1 MTMKKNALIISA
13 MVFVLI
19 SCGNDKAATDQT
31 VIQNDILMPPVE
43 TGEPAVPAFI
53 LPELTDRSIPTA
65 ENHTEH
71 LADPMVFSEI
81 PDQGVTHEK
90 TAVVGSDVC
99 RFYPDFYP
107 DSVDSLDTIPDGIPV
122 PLGTILPILGNRLN
136 CEDGENYGTGMF
148 SFEKNWNWFYPTEWE
163 GQQGTVFGS
172 DLAGL
177 RESNE
182 NNRVTAMLYQT
193 EGASDTFYPILG
205 YRYLEDAVLDRI
217 SSERLAIQAVGKE
230 EYYLSSYSPDDM
242 IALYRKHRDSKYS
255 FNIDGRRVPIFVTT
269 DLLSHSR
276 HLIFDRT
283 LQYVEEEYFTPR
295 LKELCSRFIHE
306 LENGKPSG
314 GAETPVS
321 RETREKAIMYFQVA
335 KALLELA
342 PVKVTEEQKW
352 GPPETVYQNP
362 DREAVLSNYPEAV
375 RKELSAIDAAEGF
388 ALSPLF
394 TFENGTQAKEDYSQY
409 KPRGHYT
416 KNGIL
421 GAYFRAMMW
430 FGRIHFLIADGGPV
444 PLPDAKGDQSSDS
457 LKLTMAM
464 QPIALMITELVR
476 NDESL
481 FQDWSALFDPITTLI
496 GASDDLSFRE
506 LLPLWEQHRNE
517 EFNAWITD
525 RGNLLSFMKEAQEKI
540 RPPAIS
546 GSSVWWGPST
556 GDERA
561 PPMGWR
567 LFGQRFTWDSWIH
580 HMVSPPRLMSRDMVR
595 GLDIMKAF
603 GSRSSEVLLENSDY
617 PKMKGLKDRLDHL
630 QNLFEQQDE
639 SFWTSNYYMQV
650 LREIRALATFESG
663 SKFYF
668 TEGAGWNL
676 KSLLSSHG
684 AWAELRHDTILYV
697 KQSYAERA
705 GDGDFEPTFRTKPV
719 PDPVHYIEP
728 NLAYW
733 ISARD
738 ATVMLYSTLQQYNM
752 LSEETERALK
762 SLTEIIDRII
772 PIVRLEILNEPVGSD
787 DVRWIASIPAELSRL
802 VLVHVGRGDVIQEE
816 EMRMALVADVFTNAE
831 LGKVLETAVGI
842 PYRMYVPLNDRQ
854 GGKRIAVGYCFSY
867 YEFHQPMSNRLN
879 NEQWKEMVYAEIPD
893 MEKFQ
898 PFWAKGRILNKTAR

>member
-1 MTMKKNALIISA
+1 MTLKRTLGLPL
-13 MVFVLI
+13 FLLFL
-19 SCGNDKAATDQT
+19 AACSKDTT
-31 VIQNDILMPPVE
+31 EVKPVE
-43 TGEPAVPAFI
+43 MPEDLTMADVSAQETPNSVLELPA
-53 LPELTDRSIPTA
+53 LLDRSIPSA
-65 ENHTEH
+65 ENHAEH
-71 LADPMVFSEI
+71 LADPMIFADI
-81 PDQGVTHEK
+81 PDQGITAEK

-99 RFYPDFYP
+99 LFYPGVTPEQHADLEMLP
-107 DSVDSLDTIPDGIPV
+107 EGIPV
-122 PLGTILPILGNRLN
+122 PLGTILPILGDRLGST
-136 CEDGENYGTGMF
+136 DGENYGTGMF
-148 SFEKNWNWFYPTEWE
+148 SFQKNWNWFYPTEWK
-163 GQQGTVFGS
+163 GQKGVVFGA

-177 RESNE
+177 QESAK

-193 EGASDTFYPILG
+193 EGSSDSFYPILG
-205 YRYLEDAVLDRI
+205 YRYLDTPILDRMK
-217 SSERLAIQAVGKE
+217 SDRLAIQSVGKE

-242 IALYRKHRDSKYS
+242 IALYRKHKDSKYS
-255 FNIDGRRVPIFVTT
+255 FNIDGRRVPLFVTT
-269 DLLSHSR
+269 DLASHAR

-283 LQYVEEEYFTPR
+283 LQYLEEEYFAPR
-295 LKELCSRFIHE
+295 LKNLCARFIAE
-306 LENGKPSG
+306 LEAGKPAG
-314 GAETPVS
+314 GEETPVS
-321 RETREKAIMYFQVA
+321 KETREKAIMYFQVA
-335 KALLELA
+335 QAILELA
-342 PVKVTEEQKW
+342 PEKVEEEQER
-352 GPPETVYQNP
+352 GPVKTVYREPDQETVLSKYPETVRN
-362 DREAVLSNYPEAV
+362 
-375 RKELSAIDAAEGF
+375 ELQAIDAAKGF

-394 TFENGTQAKEDYSQY
+394 TFANGTKTKEDYSQY

-430 FGRIHFLIADGGPV
+430 FGRIHFLIADEGPT
-444 PLPDAKGDQSSDS
+444 PLPDGNGDQSSGS
-457 LKLTMAM
+457 LELTMAM

-506 LLPLWEQHRNE
+506 LLPLWEQHRND

-525 RGNLLSFMKEAQEKI
+525 RDNLLSFMKEAQEKI

-603 GSRSSEVLLENSDY
+603 GSRSSEALLNHADY
-617 PKMKGLKDRLDHL
+617 PKMDGLKNRLDQL
-630 QNLFEQQDE
+630 QTLFAQQDE

-676 KSLLSSHG
+676 KSLLSAHG

-728 NLAYW
+728 NINYW
-733 ISARD
+733 IAARD
-738 ATVMLYSTLQQYNM
+738 ATAILYTTLAKYNM
-752 LSEETERALK
+752 LSEETERALT
-762 SLTEIIDRII
+762 SLTGILDRII
-772 PIVRLEILNEPVGSD
+772 PIVRLEILNEPVATD
-787 DVRWIASIPAELSRL
+787 DVRWIATIPAELSRL
-802 VLVHVGRGDVIQEE
+802 VLIHTGRGDVIDEE

-831 LGKVLETAVGI
+831 LGLVLETAVGI
-842 PYRMYVPLNDRQ
+842 PYRIYVPLNDRQ

-867 YEFHQPMSNRLN
+867 YEFHQPMSDRLT
-879 NEQWKEMVYAEIPD
+879 NEQWKEKVYAKSPD
-893 MEKFQ
+893 LEQYQ
-898 PFWAKGRILNKTAR
+898 PFWSKGRILEKTAQ